1 MLASVMFSNSNRL
14 ISTTLRRLRHRPVA
28 SGKGR
33 SRTVVQA
40 CFGSDLY
47 GVGMSEGPRDLA
59 DGFGIEHAALYT
71 ISSAGSQS
79 ADTPCPAG
87 RACRTSRSKL
97 ATSRN
102 RDWEMTA

>member
-14 ISTTLRRLRHRPVA
+14 IFTTLRRLRRRPVA
-28 SGKGR
+28 SGKCR

-47 GVGMSEGPRDLA
+47 GVGMSEGPGDLA

-71 ISSAGSQS
+71 IFSAGSQS
-79 ADTPCPAG
+79 ADTPVRQAEPAG
-87 RACRTSRSKL
+87 QAEADWRRAGIGIGK
-97 ATSRN
+97 
-102 RDWEMTA
+102 